1 MVAPEPS
8 GLGPCPNPGA
18 GVGAISAD
26 RQAGSFDLV
35 NRALIVILATVVLD
49 AVGIGLAL
57 PVIPTLLR
65 ELTHETKIAGRFG
78 YFMAIYPFMQFL
90 FSPVLGRLSD
100 RFGRRPVLLVSL
112 GVATIDYLVMGLS
125 PVLSV
130 LHVGRALAGMTGAN
144 LAVATA
150 YIADISGPDERARRF
165 GYMNACFGLGFVAGP
180 LLGGLVGST
189 SPRLPFLLAALFSG
203 LNLAMGFFV
212 LRESRKAGGDTGQE
226 GQSFVASVLSIR
238 NNRTLLPLL
247 LIYFLVNLIGQIPG
261 SLWIINGEDR
271 FGWDV
276 WMVGLTF
283 AAFGILHAVAQAFL
297 TEPTTRRL
305 GERGAIL
312 LGVACDCSAFVAMAL
327 ITKGWMVFPIMFL
340 FTAGGIALPAFQAL
354 LSRQVSEDHQGEL
367 QGTLVSLTSLTEV
380 IGPIAATSIYAASP
394 PSLPGLVWLVGAGL
408 YVLCVPVILRLRSHP
423 G

>member
-1 MVAPEPS
+1 
-8 GLGPCPNPGA
+8 
-18 GVGAISAD
+18 
-26 RQAGSFDLV
+26 LV
-35 NRALIVILATVVLD
+35 NRALIVILATVTLD

-57 PVIPTLLR
+57 PVIPSLLR
-65 ELTHETKIAGRFG
+65 ELSHETRIAGRFG

-112 GVATIDYLVMGLS
+112 GVASVDYLAMGFS
-125 PVLSV
+125 PRLSV
-130 LHVGRALAGMTGAN
+130 LYVGRAFAGMTGAN

-150 YIADISGPDERARRF
+150 YIADISGTDERARRF

-180 LLGGLVGST
+180 LLGGLAGSM
-189 SPRLPFLLAALFSG
+189 SPRYPFLLAALFSG
-203 LNLAMGFFV
+203 LNLLMGIFV
-212 LRESRKAGGDTGQE
+212 LPESHQPESEPDQKGR
-226 GQSFVASVLSIR
+226 SFVASLLSIR

-283 AAFGILHAVAQAFL
+283 AAFGILHAVAQAFF
-297 TEPTTRRL
+297 TEPTTRRF

-312 LGVACDCSAFVAMAL
+312 LGIVCDCSAFVAMGL
-327 ITKGWMVFPIMFL
+327 ITKGWMVFAIMIL
-340 FTAGGIALPAFQAL
+340 FTAGGIALPAFQSL
-354 LSRQVSEDHQGEL
+354 LSRQVSEEHQGEL

-394 PSLPGLVWLVGAGL
+394 RSAPGAVWFVGAGL
-408 YVLCVPVILRLRSHP
+408 YVLCLPVILRQMAAYRGMTVEAVESWAESHE
-423 G
+423 

>member
-1 MVAPEPS
+1 
-8 GLGPCPNPGA
+8 
-18 GVGAISAD
+18 
-26 RQAGSFDLV
+26 LV
-35 NRALIVILATVVLD
+35 NRALIVILSTVTLD

-57 PVIPTLLR
+57 PVIPSLLR
-65 ELTHETKIAGRFG
+65 ELSHETRIAGRFG

-112 GVATIDYLVMGLS
+112 GVASVDYLAMGFS
-125 PVLSV
+125 PLLSV
-130 LHVGRALAGMTGAN
+130 LYVGRAFAGMTGAN

-150 YIADISGPDERARRF
+150 YIADISGTDERARRF

-180 LLGGLVGST
+180 LLGGLVGSM
-189 SPRLPFLLAALFSG
+189 SPRYPFLLAALFTG
-203 LNLAMGFFV
+203 LNLLMGIFV
-212 LRESRKAGGDTGQE
+212 LPEPHKPESEPDQKGR
-226 GQSFVASVLSIR
+226 SFLSSLLSIR

-283 AAFGILHAVAQAFL
+283 AAFGILHAVAQAFF
-297 TEPTTRRL
+297 TEPTTRRF

-312 LGVACDCSAFVAMAL
+312 LGIVCDCSAFVAMGL
-327 ITKGWMVFPIMFL
+327 ITKGWMVFAIMIL
-340 FTAGGIALPAFQAL
+340 FTAGGIALPAFQSL
-354 LSRQVSEDHQGEL
+354 LSRQVSEEHQGEL

-394 PSLPGLVWLVGAGL
+394 LSAPGAIWFVGAGL
-408 YVLCVPVILRLRSHP
+408 YVLCVPVILRQMAASRGVTVEAVESI
-423 G
+423 

>member
-1 MVAPEPS
+1 M
-8 GLGPCPNPGA
+8 
-18 GVGAISAD
+18 
-26 RQAGSFDLV
+26 V
-35 NRALIVILATVVLD
+35 NRALIVILATVTLD

-57 PVIPTLLR
+57 PVIPSLLR
-65 ELTHETKIAGRFG
+65 ELSHETRIAGRFG

-112 GVATIDYLVMGLS
+112 GVASVDYLAMGFS
-125 PVLSV
+125 PLLSV
-130 LHVGRALAGMTGAN
+130 LYVGRAFAGMTGAN

-150 YIADISGPDERARRF
+150 YIADISATDERARRF

-180 LLGGLVGST
+180 LLGGLAGSM
-189 SPRLPFLLAALFSG
+189 SPRYPFLLAALFSG
-203 LNLAMGFFV
+203 LNLLMGIFV
-212 LRESRKAGGDTGQE
+212 LPESHKPESEPDHKGR
-226 GQSFVASVLSIR
+226 SFVASLLSIR
-238 NNRTLLPLL
+238 NNGRLLPLL

-283 AAFGILHAVAQAFL
+283 AAFGILHAVAQAFF
-297 TEPTTRRL
+297 TEPTTRRF

-312 LGVACDCSAFVAMAL
+312 LGIVCDCSAFVAMGL
-327 ITKGWMVFPIMFL
+327 ITKGWMVFAIMIL
-340 FTAGGIALPAFQAL
+340 FTAGGIALPAFQSL
-354 LSRQVSEDHQGEL
+354 LSRQVSEEHQGEL

-380 IGPIAATSIYAASP
+380 IGPIAATNIYAASP
-394 PSLPGLVWLVGAGL
+394 LSAPGAIWFVGAGL
-408 YVLCVPVILRLRSHP
+408 YVLCVPVILRQMAASRGVTVEEVESV
-423 G
+423 